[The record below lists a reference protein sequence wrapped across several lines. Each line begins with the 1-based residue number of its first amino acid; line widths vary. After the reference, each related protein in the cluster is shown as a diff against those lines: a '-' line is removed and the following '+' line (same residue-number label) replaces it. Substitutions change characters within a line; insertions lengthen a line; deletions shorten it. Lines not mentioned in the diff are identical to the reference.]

1 MLPWDGPHPPCCV
14 GPAQNH
20 SCLICAV
27 LERSVLSADL
37 FDLENQILKCAWWTA
52 VDLRSRSAAT
62 FVPTWQALEVMG
74 QHISAIMPVLGH
86 VSAITPVLGYAV
98 LGVVHSR
105 PWNFEH
111 GICGPLWDVS

>member
-1 MLPWDGPHPPCCV
+1 MNAAMGRATPPLLCESGPEPLLPDLR
-14 GPAQNH
+14 
-20 SCLICAV
+20 S
-27 LERSVLSADL
+27 SVLSAYL

-111 GICGPLWDVS
+111 GICGPLWDIS